1 MKSRMGYFL
10 GWGVIL
16 WLIATVF
23 FRLVGQLLLNPG
35 SLAPVILIFIATV
48 PLIAAV
54 TYPVY
59 AKRAVP
65 FAELPVA
72 ATCIALPGMV
82 LDVVSLSFFGAAF
95 PNLAALPGSAGA
107 LFGAWMLW
115 AYALILLSGLL
126 PLHSRRGSSRAAS

>member
-10 GWGVIL
+10 GWGVLL

-23 FRLVGQLLLNPG
+23 FRLVGQLLLNPE
-35 SLAPVILIFIATV
+35 SFVLVVLTFVVTV

-59 AKRAVP
+59 AKREIVP
-65 FAELPVA
+65 TERPVA
-72 ATCIALPGMV
+72 AICIALPGMIV
-82 LDVVSLSFFGAAF
+82 DVVSLSFFGALF
-95 PNLAALPGSAGA
+95 PNLYALPGSAGA

-115 AYALILLSGLL
+115 AYALILLSGLV
-126 PLHSRRGSSRAAS
+126 PLSSRRAA